1 MTMMMMEALEGA
13 LAEAR
18 RRGAEDVE
26 VSYAGLTVEFARFAH
41 SRFTQVGESQ
51 QDLVRVRV
59 LKDRRIGS
67 AACASLLKG
76 DVADAVGLALE
87 LARMSPPLEVE
98 LAFGSPRPS
107 PSPSPSTSTSTLTS
121 YEDLRR
127 AFDAV
132 GDVGVFGAWKR
143 KERTVAVATA
153 AGLRCTHTSAS
164 VQLEAIAQIDG
175 GSAWAGHYAP
185 ADQPVDA
192 MGVVAQAADAAR
204 RGRNPVAVEPGP
216 RDVVL
221 APAAVAELLEWM
233 ALASFGA
240 RSVIDGQSLLGGR
253 AGELICSPR
262 VTIAEVVAP
271 GELPFDAEG
280 VPRQSVDFIRDG
292 RAGHA
297 VSDLV
302 SAARLGDGRA
312 STGHAAP
319 ISQQNEATT
328 PCPAHV
334 VLAPGAHT
342 EEELIAMVERG
353 IYVTRLHYVNGLLD
367 TRRATM
373 TGMTRN
379 GTFTIEDGRLG
390 PAAVNLRFT
399 DSILDALSEERLGGI
414 GRTLRATPTWWSAAG
429 QTEAP
434 ALLLRQFQWSG
445 ASR

>member
-1 MTMMMMEALEGA
+1 
-13 LAEAR
+13 
-18 RRGAEDVE
+18 
-26 VSYAGLTVEFARFAH
+26 
-41 SRFTQVGESQ
+41 
-51 QDLVRVRV
+51 
-59 LKDRRIGS
+59 
-67 AACASLLKG
+67 
-76 DVADAVGLALE
+76 AVGVALE
-87 LARMSPPLEVE
+87 LARMSPPLEVD
-98 LAFGSPRPS
+98 LAFAAPSPSPSPTPS
-107 PSPSPSTSTSTLTS
+107 PSPSPS
-121 YEDLRR
+121 YDDLRR

-132 GDVGVFGAWKR
+132 KDVGVFGALKR

-153 AGLRCTHTSAS
+153 AGLRCAHTSAS
-164 VQLEAIAQIDG
+164 VQLEAIAQIDD

-185 ADQPVDA
+185 ADQPVDITD
-192 MGVVAQAADAAR
+192 VVARAADAAR
-204 RGRNPVAVEPGP
+204 RSRNPVTIDPGP

-262 VTIAEVVAP
+262 VTIAEATPP

-280 VPRQSVDFIRDG
+280 VRRQAVDFIRDG

-302 SAARLGDGRA
+302 SAARLADGRG

-328 PCPAHV
+328 PTPAHV

-342 EEELIAMVERG
+342 EDELIAMVERG

-390 PAAVNLRFT
+390 RAAVNLRFT

-434 ALLLRQFQWSG
+434 ALLLRRFQWSG